1 MRLQLAVYAMAIAE
15 FFGID
20 AKNINGTIKPI
31 VPGEPKPSSFAF
43 ELADKRHGLQ
53 ETLNIFAS
61 AILRGQFPAFPNEK
75 DSDFNS
81 CKYCPVNHSCR
92 TKHDLEEKYAVTR
105 SKEPRTLLQ
114 EIG

>member
-1 MRLQLAVYAMAIAE
+1 MSRSW
-15 FFGID
+15 
-20 AKNINGTIKPI
+20 KPI

-43 ELADKRHGLQ
+43 ELAEKRHGLQ
-53 ETLNIFAS
+53 ETLNVFAS

-92 TKHDLEEKYAVTR
+92 TKHDYAEKYLVISHNPPLEEL
-105 SKEPRTLLQ
+105 KEFILREWFIITNSW
-114 EIG
+114 